1 MNWLQH
7 DINERK
13 VMLQEVADSI
23 HLPVY
28 AVEKDWWVTMV
39 LKALFETDCA
49 SFLEFKG
56 GTSLSKGWNLIERFS
71 EDIDLAVDYSFFVE
85 NIDNNN
91 QLKNLRKKCHKY
103 VIGDLAK
110 QLETILTRMGVYGFV
125 VAPKI
130 VDDDGVVISTDADPA
145 VLYVDYESIS
155 DNSSPY
161 MPSRVKIEI
170 SGLSMREPFEML
182 EISSMIR
189 GMFFNDDDIATCVI
203 PVALPERTFL
213 EKAFLLCEEFQ
224 KQNPRS
230 LRMSRHLYDLEKL
243 MNTPFGEKALSDMV
257 LYKTIVEHRRKFY
270 HVSYADYDKNY
281 PPYITIIPPNSHL
294 MVWKQDYLELQKNFI
309 YGNSLEFEEII
320 KRLKV
325 LQEMLRSRH
334 SCQP

>member
-13 VMLQEVADSI
+13 VMLQKVADSI
-23 HLPVY
+23 HLPDY

-39 LKALFETDCA
+39 FATDCA
-49 SFLEFKG
+49 PFLEFKG

-71 EDIDLAVDYSFFVE
+71 EDIDLAIDHSFFVG

-103 VIGDLAK
+103 VVGDLAK
-110 QLETILTRMGVYGFV
+110 QLETVLTEMKLEGFV
-125 VAPKI
+125 VKPKI
-130 VDDDGVVISTDADPA
+130 VDDEGIAISTDADPA

-155 DNSSPY
+155 DHSSPY
-161 MPSRVKIEI
+161 MPARVKVEI
-170 SGLSMREPFEML
+170 SSLSMKEPFEMH

-189 GMFFNDDDIATCVI
+189 GMFLEDDDEASCFI
-203 PVALPERTFL
+203 PVVLPERTFL

-224 KQNPRS
+224 KQDPRS

-243 MNTPFGEKALSDMV
+243 MDTPFGEKALSDMV
-257 LYKTIVEHRRKFY
+257 LYKKIVEHRRKFY

-281 PPYITIIPPNSHL
+281 PPYITILPPDSCKTA
-294 MVWKQDYLELQKNFI
+294 WKQDYQELQNSFI
-309 YGNSLEFEEII
+309 YGSSLEFDELM

-325 LQEMLRSRH
+325 LQERFRKAV
-334 SCQP
+334 